1 MDPAKVKTYQRPR
14 LGLDIGDVLSSTNPR
29 CRKQE
34 GDEIYRSATPGAYAF
49 IVCFILR
56 FGAEQLFVISRT
68 QRGSWWSAF
77 RGRTVEAWVV
87 RFIRALGLFDMGM
100 PESHMSICTD
110 QRGLKGKG
118 PLSLQYDLAHFVD
131 NSDQCGYAVVVE
143 GSISHRNGF
152 WIHFDTNVADLL
164 IPHTPLKAAS
174 RTASCVCNIVARL
187 LLGQKLQTCSVW
199 TFPANYGIHL

>member
-1 MDPAKVKTYQRPR
+1 MTCSAAQIRGVE
-14 LGLDIGDVLSSTNPR
+14 
-29 CRKQE
+29 KQE

-68 QRGSWWSAF
+68 QRGSWWSSF

-100 PESHMSICTD
+100 PERHMSVCAD
-110 QRGLKGKG
+110 RRGLKGKG
-118 PLSLQYDLAHFVD
+118 PPSLQYDLTHFVD

-152 WIHFDTNVADLL
+152 WIHFDTNVADPADLSYFTQGSKQNNEL
-164 IPHTPLKAAS
+164 CLQYR
-174 RTASCVCNIVARL
+174 RTA
-187 LLGQKLQTCSVW
+187 
-199 TFPANYGIHL
+199 